1 LDFLLLLSW
10 RRRKAITGSFFLPSA
25 LFPKAHS
32 VSFFVFWRQDKRRTS
47 AMRGDLA
54 EGGGGLLTA
63 AGAAAESVDDA
74 RVATTRG
81 DRRSEGARER
91 GGAATTTTG
100 ATAREDDSVGAANA
114 ATRGEAE
121 REARMAF
128 AS

>member
-1 LDFLLLLSW
+1 MDFLLLLSW
-10 RRRKAITGSFFLPSA
+10 RRRKAITGYFFLPSA

-74 RVATTRG
+74 RVATT
-81 DRRSEGARER
+81 
-91 GGAATTTTG
+91 TTG